1 MKKPLKIYFLCSQN
15 RCRSKIAEGLAKKYA
30 AKNVVINSAGLNPS
44 EAIHPLTLEA
54 LMEEDILLEGQTP
67 NKINMKTFMDAT
79 VIIKLCREADERCPI
94 VPFGIRN
101 EQWNIKDPLDSENP
115 TLADIQQTLEQIR
128 GKVIEL
134 LDNYDAL
141 ATTDHS

>member
-1 MKKPLKIYFLCSQN
+1 MEKPLKLYFLCSQN

-30 AKNVVINSAGLNPS
+30 AKDVMIDSAGLNPS
-44 EAIHPLTLEA
+44 EAIHPLTLEV
-54 LMEEDILLEGQTP
+54 LKEEGIIVDEQTP
-67 NKINMKTFMDAT
+67 KKIDMKIFMNAT

-115 TLADIQQTLEQIR
+115 TINDVRDALEQIR

-134 LDNYDAL
+134 LDQYGAL
-141 ATTDHS
+141 AIKDQS